1 MFGGEVRSATVEAV
15 DDVQA
20 VAILA
25 GDLKRLLSE
34 HPEIAVKLLGALAA
48 RLRETNARISRQSFQ
63 KVSSRVAGV
72 LVELA
77 ETGTRTG
84 IDGPGG
90 PRAEVVVRSTQADL
104 AQLAGTSREAASR
117 FLATLQRAG
126 VLTTRRGRIVVHD
139 PRRFTGTYTDARAST
154 YTEAACQRLTHAFRP
169 VPALVRPELLLAGL
183 RGPAQARPQDR
194 DDQAGRQEHEVPP
207 GAARMDHGRL
217 PPRAA
222 REGLHGRDRRRRGQ
236 AGARAVARDIEHD
249 NPEFRRVE
257 DTVHFLEQIYGRE
270 VSQED
275 FVTVIRFS
283 QVIESTARQGLP
295 GNGHRPG

>member
-1 MFGGEVRSATVEAV
+1 MGNGGRTIGSTGARTAELLRAVQLFSSLSMPELDKIAKVAVPRRYPPGSIVLREGDPGDTCYILQRGRARVTRQHADGRTITLTNLGPGEIFGELAMFDGEARSATVEAV
-15 DDVQA
+15 DDLQA

-25 GDLKRLLSE
+25 GDLKRLLGE

-84 IDGPGG
+84 LDGPGG
-90 PRAEVVVRSTQADL
+90 AGEVVVRSTQADL

-139 PRRFTGTYTDARAST
+139 P
-154 YTEAACQRLTHAFRP
+154 AA
-169 VPALVRPELLLAGL
+169 
-183 RGPAQARPQDR
+183 
-194 DDQAGRQEHEVPP
+194 
-207 GAARMDHGRL
+207 
-217 PPRAA
+217 
-222 REGLHGRDRRRRGQ
+222 LHRY
-236 AGARAVARDIEHD
+236 
-249 NPEFRRVE
+249 
-257 DTVHFLEQIYGRE
+257 IY
-270 VSQED
+270 
-275 FVTVIRFS
+275 
-283 QVIESTARQGLP
+283 
-295 GNGHRPG
+295 